1 MIPRIHKR
9 GPRTI
14 GLLAYLY
21 GPGKAEEHVDPH
33 IVASFDGM
41 APDPGRDPSDSLKP
55 LERVL
60 DHPLLALPKDERP
73 NAHVWHCSVRAAAT
87 DRILTDQEWGD
98 IARRIVAATGI
109 DPEGDDAG
117 CRWVAVR
124 HADDHIHIIANLV
137 REDGHRPDLD
147 FDAPRAQAEAR
158 RIEKDLGLR
167 ELAAGDGT
175 AARRPTSA
183 ERHKAAR
190 RGLES
195 TPRELLREAVRRS
208 LAGAADESEFFTR
221 LRGEGVR
228 VNQRRAPSGDI
239 IGYTVALPGDHNAQG
254 QPIWY
259 AGSKLA
265 PDLSLPAIR
274 RRLDHDPEDMW
285 ITTGTTQERPHRS
298 GRAQPTRLRPAQA
311 RDRATDAL
319 DRAAA
324 VFDAEDDAGTAA
336 GLIGVGEVLDA
347 LSQTASA
354 DVRAELR
361 AAAREF
367 ERASRS
373 HIRAGRADQRA
384 LRSVARE
391 IVYAGGALGRGEDG
405 AATAAVLCTLV
416 LVAVAAARWHT
427 AHGHA
432 QQAAAAQA
440 SARHLRAAY
449 RNAAA
454 PPMRALHDAGR
465 SLPAPERD
473 RHRDTIA
480 TVLPDQVIGP
490 AEDSLWNALTATLD
504 QVERAGY
511 DPQALLAE
519 AAAMREL
526 NSADNTADVLVWRL
540 RHIAQLPAPT
550 SRRVTKR
557 ASTSPKLAPAPA
569 ATPTQFDAPR
579 HTNRR

>member
-60 DHPLLALPKDERP
+60 DRPLLALPTEERP
-73 NAHVWHCSVRAAAT
+73 NKHVWHCSVRAAAT
-87 DRILTDQEWGD
+87 DRVLTDQEWGD

-109 DPEGDDAG
+109 DPDGDDAG

-137 REDGHRPDLD
+137 REDGRRPDSD
-147 FDAPRAQAEAR
+147 FEGKRAQAEAR

-175 AARRPTSA
+175 AAKRPTSP
-183 ERHKAAR
+183 ERHKAKR

-208 LAGAADESEFFTR
+208 LAGAADETEFFTR

-239 IGYTVALPGDHNAQG
+239 IGYTVALPGDHNADG

-259 AGSKLA
+259 SGSKLA

-274 RRLDHDPEDMW
+274 RRLDHDPEDQW
-285 ITTGTTQERPHRS
+285 ITTGTHERPHGG
-298 GRAQPTRLRPAQA
+298 GRTGPTRSRPAQA
-311 RDRATDAL
+311 RRRATDAL

-324 VFDAEDDAGTAA
+324 DFDEDDDPGTAA
-336 GLIGVGEVLDA
+336 RLIGVGEVLDA

-384 LRSVARE
+384 LRSIARE

-405 AATAAVLCTLV
+405 AATATVLCTLV
-416 LVAVAAARWHT
+416 LITVAAARWHT

-432 QQAAAAQA
+432 QQAAAAHATAQ
-440 SARHLRAAY
+440 HLRAAY

-454 PPMRALHDAGR
+454 PPMRALHNAGR
-465 SLPAPERD
+465 ALPAVERD
-473 RHRDTIA
+473 RHRATIA
-480 TVLPDQVIGP
+480 TALPDATTGP
-490 AEDSLWNALTATLD
+490 GDDARWDALAATLD
-504 QVERAGY
+504 QAERAGH
-511 DPQALLAE
+511 DPKTLLTE
-519 AAAMREL
+519 ATAMREL
-526 NSADNTADVLVWRL
+526 DSADNTADVLIWRL
-540 RHIAQLPAPT
+540 RHIAHLPAPAP
-550 SRRVTKR
+550 RRATKR
-557 ASTSPKLAPAPA
+557 TSGPSKPAPAPA
-569 ATPTQFDAPR
+569 AALVRPETPQR
-579 HTNRR
+579 EHRR